1 MVPYST
7 PPFGAAL
14 MRQYTMATT
23 RNNRESAKASADS
36 WQHALYIPLTILA
49 WLAVAVVA
57 GWLLGHVAKTVLT
70 LVLSGVVAFA
80 LTPLVSMLTRWLPR
94 ILSIT
99 IAYILGFAL
108 VFGLLSLLIFTA
120 ASQVTDLARTLPDK
134 AHQIKHLEPQI
145 VRVLGPVGVTKKKFN
160 SAQQRITGQ
169 LQNIGEATARDS
181 ISIVSTV
188 LGTIIDIIL
197 VLILSIY
204 LTANGARIGVRLRQ
218 EAPNAQRRH
227 IVLLIDIVNQVV
239 GGYIRGQLLLALLIG
254 TLVGVGMAILKV
266 PYPVLLGVLAFFME
280 FIPVIGVLVSG
291 SVCVVIALFQ
301 GWITALI
308 VLGYFVFV
316 HVVEGEVVGPRI
328 MARAVGIHPATA
340 IVALVAGTELFG
352 IWGALFGAPL
362 AGLVQAIGTAAWKE
376 FRGGDPRAVL
386 NAVAKEGDREAGVG
400 RVASEDDPAK
410 ASPSGSKPVSS
421 HG

>member
-1 MVPYST
+1 
-7 PPFGAAL
+7 
-14 MRQYTMATT
+14 MATA
-23 RNNRESAKASADS
+23 RNNRKSAQAAADS

-49 WLAVAVVA
+49 WLAVALVA

-80 LTPLVSMLTRWLPR
+80 LTPLVSLLTRWLPR

-99 IAYILGFAL
+99 LAYILGFAF

-145 VRVLGPVGVTKKKFN
+145 VRVLGPVGVTKKNFN
-160 SAQQRITGQ
+160 STQQKITGQ
-169 LQNIGEATARDS
+169 LQNIGEATAKDS
-181 ISIVSTV
+181 LSIVSTV

-204 LTANGARIGVRLRQ
+204 LTANGSRIGVRLRQ
-218 EAPNAQRRH
+218 EAPNDQRRH

-301 GWITALI
+301 GWVTALI
-308 VLGYFVFV
+308 VLGYFAFV
-316 HVVEGEVVGPRI
+316 HVIEGEVVGPRI
-328 MARAVGIHPATA
+328 MAKAVGIHPATA
-340 IVALVAGTELFG
+340 IIALVAGTELFG

-386 NAVAKEGDREAGVG
+386 NAVAKEGDREADVG
-400 RVASEDDPAK
+400 RIASEDDGAK
-410 ASPSGSKPVSS
+410 ATPGGTPVSS

>member
-1 MVPYST
+1 
-7 PPFGAAL
+7 
-14 MRQYTMATT
+14 MATA
-23 RNNRESAKASADS
+23 RNKRESAQASADA

-49 WLAVAVVA
+49 WLAVALVA

-80 LTPLVSMLTRWLPR
+80 LTPLVSLLTRWLPR

-120 ASQVTDLARTLPDK
+120 ASQITQLAQTLPDK

-145 VRVLGPVGVTKKKFN
+145 VRVLGPVGVTKKNFN
-160 SAQQRITGQ
+160 STQQKLTGQ
-169 LQNIGEATARDS
+169 LQTIGEATAKDS
-181 ISIVSTV
+181 LSIVSTV

-204 LTANGARIGVRLRQ
+204 LTANGSRIGVRLRQ

-254 TLVGVGMAILKV
+254 TLVGVGMFILKV

-301 GWITALI
+301 GWVTAVI

-316 HVVEGEVVGPRI
+316 HVIEAEVVGPRI

-386 NAVAKEGDREAGVG
+386 NAVANEGDREAGVG
-400 RVASEDDPAK
+400 RIASEDDPTKVA
-410 ASPSGSKPVSS
+410 PGGSTPVSS

>member
-1 MVPYST
+1 
-7 PPFGAAL
+7 
-14 MRQYTMATT
+14 MATV
-23 RNNRESAKASADS
+23 RNNRERTQAAADS
-36 WQHALYIPLTILA
+36 WQQALYIPLTILA
-49 WLAVAVVA
+49 WLAVALVA

-80 LTPLVSMLTRWLPR
+80 LTPLVAFLTRWLPR
-94 ILSIT
+94 ILSIA

-120 ASQVTDLARTLPDK
+120 ASQVTDLAHTLPAK
-134 AHQIKHLEPQI
+134 AQQIKHLEPQI

-160 SAQQRITGQ
+160 STQQKLTGQ
-169 LQNIGEATARDS
+169 LQNIGEATAKDS
-181 ISIVSTV
+181 LNIVSTV
-188 LGTIIDIIL
+188 LGTIIDVIL

-204 LTANGARIGVRLRQ
+204 LTANGSRIGVRLRQ

-254 TLVGVGMAILKV
+254 TLVGVGMAVLKV

-291 SVCVVIALFQ
+291 SVCIVIALFQ
-301 GWITALI
+301 GWVTALI
-308 VLGYFVFV
+308 VLGYFAFV
-316 HVVEGEVVGPRI
+316 HVIEGEVVGPRI
-328 MARAVGIHPATA
+328 MAKAVGIHPATA

-400 RVASEDDPAK
+400 RIAGEADPAK
-410 ASPSGSKPVSS
+410 AAPGGSTPVSS

>member
-1 MVPYST
+1 
-7 PPFGAAL
+7 
-14 MRQYTMATT
+14 
-23 RNNRESAKASADS
+23 
-36 WQHALYIPLTILA
+36 
-49 WLAVAVVA
+49 
-57 GWLLGHVAKTVLT
+57 VAKTVLT

-80 LTPLVSMLTRWLPR
+80 LTPLVSLLTRWLPR
-94 ILSIT
+94 ILSIAV
-99 IAYILGFAL
+99 AYILGFAL

-120 ASQVTDLARTLPDK
+120 ASQVTQLAQTLPNK

-145 VRVLGPVGVTKKKFN
+145 VRVLGPVGVTKQKFN
-160 SAQQRITGQ
+160 STQQKLTGQ
-169 LQNIGEATARDS
+169 LQNIGEATAKDS
-181 ISIVSTV
+181 LSIVSTV
-188 LGTIIDIIL
+188 LGTIIDVIL

-204 LTANGARIGVRLRQ
+204 LTANGSRIGVRLRQ

-254 TLVGVGMAILKV
+254 TLVGVGMAILHV

-280 FIPVIGVLVSG
+280 FI
-291 SVCVVIALFQ
+291 ALFT
-301 GWITALI
+301 GWVTALI
-308 VLGYFVFV
+308 VLGYFAFV
-316 HVVEGEVVGPRI
+316 HVIEGEVAGPRI
-328 MARAVGIHPATA
+328 MAKAVGIHPATA

-400 RVASEDDPAK
+400 RIASEDDPTKVA
-410 ASPSGSKPVSS
+410 PGGSTPVSS

>member
-1 MVPYST
+1 
-7 PPFGAAL
+7 
-14 MRQYTMATT
+14 MATT
-23 RNNRESAKASADS
+23 RSNRESAQASADS

-49 WLAVAVVA
+49 WLAVALVA

-80 LTPLVSMLTRWLPR
+80 LTPLVSLLTRWLPR
-94 ILSIT
+94 ILSIAV
-99 IAYILGFAL
+99 AYILGFAL

-134 AHQIKHLEPQI
+134 AHQIKRLEPQV
-145 VRVLGPVGVTKKKFN
+145 VRVLGPVGVTKQKFN
-160 SAQQRITGQ
+160 STQQKLTGQ
-169 LQNIGEATARDS
+169 LQNIGEAAAKDS
-181 ISIVSTV
+181 LSIVSTV

-204 LTANGARIGVRLRQ
+204 LTANGSRIGVRLRQ

-254 TLVGVGMAILKV
+254 TLVGVGMAILHV

-291 SVCVVIALFQ
+291 SVCVVIALFT
-301 GWITALI
+301 GWVTALI
-308 VLGYFVFV
+308 VLGYFAFV
-316 HVVEGEVVGPRI
+316 HVIEGEVVGPRI
-328 MARAVGIHPATA
+328 MAKAVGIHPATA

-400 RVASEDDPAK
+400 RIASDDDPAK
-410 ASPSGSKPVSS
+410 VAPGGSTPVSS